1 MNSLTTKQKIFNSP
15 ITKIILSLLVCILIV
30 NIGQEIAKKLLSFT
44 SLDKSYRNLLKGII
58 VSISAIGS
66 YTLFFKY
73 YEKRK
78 ITELSTNRL
87 ARNLILGT
95 LIGAILQSLTILIIY
110 LNGGYFVASINPF
123 SFIIIPL
130 TVAFTTAILEEI
142 LIRGIVFR
150 LIEEKLGSYY
160 ALLISASLF
169 GALHLPNQGST
180 FLSALSIAIEAGLLL
195 GAAFMY
201 SRNLWFPIALH
212 FAWNFMQSGFYG
224 AITSG
229 NEKTNSLLISKI
241 QGSELITGGEFGPE
255 GSIQAIL
262 FCLIATILLLV
273 LCHKE
278 NKIIPPY
285 WKNKLR

>member
-30 NIGQEIAKKLLSFT
+30 NIGQEIAKKLLNFT

-58 VSISAIGS
+58 VSILAIGS

-123 SFIIIPL
+123 SFSIIRVYIPFSSSERQIVHL
-130 TVAFTTAILEEI
+130 FPSGAIDCNN
-142 LIRGIVFR
+142 
-150 LIEEKLGSYY
+150 
-160 ALLISASLF
+160 
-169 GALHLPNQGST
+169 LPN
-180 FLSALSIAIEAGLLL
+180 
-195 GAAFMY
+195 
-201 SRNLWFPIALH
+201 
-212 FAWNFMQSGFYG
+212 
-224 AITSG
+224 
-229 NEKTNSLLISKI
+229 
-241 QGSELITGGEFGPE
+241 
-255 GSIQAIL
+255 
-262 FCLIATILLLV
+262 
-273 LCHKE
+273 
-278 NKIIPPY
+278 
-285 WKNKLR
+285 